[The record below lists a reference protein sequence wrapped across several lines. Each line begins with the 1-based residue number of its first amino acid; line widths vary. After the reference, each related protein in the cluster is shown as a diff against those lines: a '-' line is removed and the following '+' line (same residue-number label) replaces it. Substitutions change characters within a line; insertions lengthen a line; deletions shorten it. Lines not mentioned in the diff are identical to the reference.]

1 MSHESTPKQ
10 QIWMEGGGPSLAEN
24 GTRLVLPTK
33 EFHPHSS
40 EPGLTGRDRYSP
52 GRTDLQGRSSLRED
66 PAEWRTTAGRAR
78 EGFGFGSTGREKG
91 SAAPGWIAARTKTGN
106 LAGEDRAELD
116 RETTGE
122 GRQPSRWRYRC
133 CIAAF
138 FLLHV
143 ACWRLT
149 HHQQT
154 SNREAK
160 TVFYSNFD
168 VYIPFE
174 RQYNEIL
181 ILIECT
187 HLHISLYT
195 RKYEITESGG

>member
-1 MSHESTPKQ
+1 MRTS
-10 QIWMEGGGPSLAEN
+10 GLAWGSCNVRPEMLELMASWKHIVQPLL
-24 GTRLVLPTK
+24 RIPLPAISRPEVHVCLPFSQAK
-33 EFHPHSS
+33 P
-40 EPGLTGRDRYSP
+40 PRQMIP

-143 ACWRLT
+143 AC
-149 HHQQT
+149 
-154 SNREAK
+154 
-160 TVFYSNFD
+160 
-168 VYIPFE
+168 
-174 RQYNEIL
+174 
-181 ILIECT
+181 
-187 HLHISLYT
+187 
-195 RKYEITESGG
+195 